1 MEVPGHVVLRFLYG
15 PVYIF
20 QGLVVHAQVEVE
32 YCPVVVHVGVLTCPQ
47 SPLDQLQNPDKA
59 LGVDRILEILLV
71 HNDSHVEKGLRSKY
85 EGGCFLEQLQRF
97 LPVAFVELQYSL
109 AYANVV

>member
-20 QGLVVHAQVEVE
+20 QGLIVHTQVEVE

-47 SPLDQLQNPDKA
+47 PPLDQLQNSHKTFC
-59 LGVDRILEILLV
+59 VDRILEILLV

-85 EGGCFLEQLQRF
+85 E
-97 LPVAFVELQYSL
+97 
-109 AYANVV
+109 